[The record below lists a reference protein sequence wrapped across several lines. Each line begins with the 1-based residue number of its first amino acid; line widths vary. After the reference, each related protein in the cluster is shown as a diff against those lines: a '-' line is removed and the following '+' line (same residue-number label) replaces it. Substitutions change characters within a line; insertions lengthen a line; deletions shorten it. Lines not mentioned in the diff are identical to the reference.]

1 MDLII
6 ILFINVRE
14 NQRVTEVCTIQRHR
28 QQSEQYNKKHNKN
41 LKDEQQGP
49 PPKNLG
55 STYHV
60 THNAINANLLVYYK
74 NVMIYNMHMYIQTEI
89 LLNNQSIN

>member
-74 NVMIYNMHMYIQTEI
+74 NVMIYSMHMYIQTEI
-89 LLNNQSIN
+89 LLNIQSIN